1 MLKVTIWIN
10 PSLFPS
16 IIKIIYNPKN
26 MRVGSFVLWHDNKL
40 TLHLNACDMKALHY
54 HLSTGNENFKLLS
67 IAIRIPYLLIDNV
80 LVANDTNCY
89 IYITDFYK
97 SFTLNQKIKLLE
109 DTYVNSGFQDELLT
123 LVRSIKESFNK
134 FNKLK
139 HPDRNLLVM
148 SNKMNRHVEGMY
160 NDYVEW
166 IVSNYKPYGLM
177 ELKGIADDIIL
188 NFQKIVR
195 DNSKPHKSNFVN
207 TKTSDFALSL
217 MSSKDE
223 EGKVIIVNKDFI
235 GTDFLKERIV
245 FNYLDKEAMNEHQIY
260 LYKCLHLPTPLL
272 LKADELKSVR
282 NSLRDCSVIFNSAMD
297 KWNNYFIEND
307 IPENRITFFKN
318 EVITTLPEIQKKI
331 DNNEI
336 LKYSI
341 RTNTQKLSDVNVWI
355 GEVPIPVLWDYY
367 KYNGQIDEVEYKC
380 LEKALENNP
389 SLKVRI
395 PVIVIDAEGDYP
407 EEKEKIIGFNETEIT
422 SSRKYISVN

>member
-1 MLKVTIWIN
+1 
-10 PSLFPS
+10 
-16 IIKIIYNPKN
+16 
-26 MRVGSFVLWHDNKL
+26 
-40 TLHLNACDMKALHY
+40 MKALHY
-54 HLSTGNENFKLLS
+54 HLSTGNENFKHLS
-67 IAIRIPYLLIDNV
+67 IAIRIPYLLMDNV
-80 LVANDTNCY
+80 LVANDTNCF
-89 IYITDFYK
+89 IYITEFYK

-123 LVRSIKESFNK
+123 LIRSIKESFNK

-139 HPDRNLLVM
+139 HPDRNLLVI

-195 DNSKPHKSNFVN
+195 DNAKPHKSIFVN

-235 GTDFLKERIV
+235 GSDFLKERIV
-245 FNYLDKEAMNEHQIY
+245 YNYHDKEALNEHQIY
-260 LYKCLHLPTPLL
+260 LYNCLHLPSPLP

-282 NSLRDCSVIFNSAMD
+282 NSLRDCSIIFNCALD
-297 KWNNYFIEND
+297 KWNKYFFEND
-307 IPENRITFFKN
+307 LPENRITFFKN

-336 LKYSI
+336 LNYSI
-341 RTNTQKLSDVNVWI
+341 RTNTQKLSDVDVWI

-367 KYNGQIDEVEYKC
+367 KYNGQIDEDEYKC

-389 SLKVRI
+389 SLKGKI
-395 PVIVIDAEGDYP
+395 PVIVMDAVGDNGK
-407 EEKEKIIGFNETEIT
+407 EKEKIIDFEATEIV
-422 SSRKYISVN
+422 SGRKFISINE